1 MKSKKHYHGN
11 ISKSKHTRKPH
22 PNTNLHAWNKVAEE
36 SKKYGYSKR
45 EMSKR
50 YREIDRQ
57 DTFKE
62 AIKSL
67 IQPPKIKTTSKRKQS
82 VAPHMARRYVPKRTI
97 LDDLREYRSS
107 KIIASASN
115 VFAEF
120 IVKTTAQELNNSQK
134 NILRSAVALAISESL
149 NKAFEKKL
157 DAIAKVQ
164 TYIKVGKF
172 IYKVILWYDKETKTY
187 RTDCHHIKKV
197 PPHSLR
203 YNSFLIKHPNLK
215 KIYKNKSCLTLE
227 EIKAGK
233 SCFTKEQLDRYNN
246 LSIDNSLET
255 PNGCPYYY
263 YCH

>member
-22 PNTNLHAWNKVAEE
+22 PNTNSHAWNKVAAER
-36 SKKYGYSKR
+36 KKYGYNR
-45 EMSKR
+45 HEMSKR
-50 YREIDRQ
+50 YHEIDRQ
-57 DTFKE
+57 DKAKE
-62 AIKSL
+62 IIRSI
-67 IQPPKIKTTSKRKQS
+67 IQPSNVKTAFKRKQS

-149 NKAFEKKL
+149 NKAFEKEL
-157 DAIAKVQ
+157 DAIDKVQ
-164 TYIKVGKF
+164 TYIKIGKF
-172 IYKVILWYDKETKTY
+172 IYKVILWYDEQTQTY
-187 RTDCHHIKKV
+187 QTDTHHIQEVSESSLQYQRFLFKHPTLKKV
-197 PPHSLR
+197 
-203 YNSFLIKHPNLK
+203 YNNHA
-215 KIYKNKSCLTLE
+215 CLSAE
-227 EIKAGK
+227 EMRAGSK
-233 SCFTKEQLDRYNN
+233 CFVKEQLDRYSNIT
-246 LSIDNSLET
+246 IDNPLET

>member
-22 PNTNLHAWNKVAEE
+22 PNTNLHAWNKVAAER
-36 SKKYGYSKR
+36 KKYGYNRR

-50 YREIDRQ
+50 YHEIDKQ
-57 DTFKE
+57 DNFKE

-67 IQPPKIKTTSKRKQS
+67 IQPPEIKTTSKRKQS

-149 NKAFEKKL
+149 NKAFEKEL
-157 DAIAKVQ
+157 DAIDKVQ
-164 TYIKVGKF
+164 TYIKIGKF
-172 IYKVILWYDKETKTY
+172 IYKVILWYDEQTPTY
-187 RTDCHHIKKV
+187 QTDTHHIQEVPESSLQYQRFLFKHPTLKKV
-197 PPHSLR
+197 
-203 YNSFLIKHPNLK
+203 YNNHA
-215 KIYKNKSCLTLE
+215 CLSTE
-227 EIKAGK
+227 ELKAGAK
-233 SCFTKEQLDRYNN
+233 CFVKEQLDRYSNIT
-246 LSIDNSLET
+246 IDNSLET